1 MRAILRE
8 LFTGIGGPNA
18 TSRRLRFAAVL
29 RFALIVPGIWLPTLF
44 GGLATIRQGHDQPAI
59 RLVIVLWVLQAGI
72 YLVANTAILVSRGRH
87 PRLER
92 DLTYLCTALELG
104 GNHLVMYSLGT
115 LASHGLVFDLL
126 VVAVCRVFF
135 DFRVS
140 LFAMAYSVVMF
151 TGTGVAEA
159 AGLLPIAPVSPFPLR
174 HMAYVH
180 RPTTR
185 AIVQA
190 SVAAFV
196 IAFAAINY
204 GMNQV
209 LKLHRF
215 ITESVLRR
223 YLPPSLVA
231 RAAEGE
237 LRLDAPPERRVVT
250 VMFVDLVG
258 FTALSERLGAEA
270 IGELLNRY
278 LSRMADIAHEQGAT
292 IDKFVGDAMMVV
304 FGAPEP
310 LPPEEQARRCVTL
323 ALALQAAVRAL
334 QPDLAL
340 QIRAGINTG
349 DAVVGN
355 FGTLARSDYTVVGPS
370 VNVAARLET
379 ASRPGRVLLGAETA
393 RLLGD
398 AVPLEPAGE
407 LQLKGVSAPV
417 AAFFVAEG

>member
-8 LFTGIGGPNA
+8 LFTGIDGPNA
-18 TSRRLRFAAVL
+18 TSRRLRLAAVL

-44 GGLATIRQGHDQPAI
+44 GGLAAIRRGHDQPAI
-59 RLVIVLWVLQAGI
+59 RLVSVLWVLQAGI
-72 YLVANTAILVSRGRH
+72 YLVANSAILASRGRRL
-87 PRLER
+87 RLER
-92 DLTYLCTALELG
+92 HLTFLCTALELG
-104 GNHLVMYSLGT
+104 ANHLVMYSLGT

-126 VVAVCRVFF
+126 IVAVCRVFF
-135 DFRVS
+135 DFRIG
-140 LFAMAYSVVMF
+140 LFAMVYSVVVF
-151 TGTGVAEA
+151 VGTGVAEV
-159 AGLLPIAPVSPFPLR
+159 AGLLPIAPASPFPLR
-174 HMAYVH
+174 HMAYVD
-180 RPTTR
+180 RATTS
-185 AIVQA
+185 AIIQA

-231 RAAEGE
+231 RAAEGL

-278 LSRMADIAHEQGAT
+278 LSRMADIAHAQGAT

-323 ALALQAAVRAL
+323 ALALQAAVREL

-417 AAFFVAEG
+417 TAFFVAEG

>member
-1 MRAILRE
+1 MREILRE
-8 LFTGIGGPNA
+8 LFTGIGGPHA
-18 TSRRLRFAAVL
+18 TARRLRVAAIL
-29 RFALIVPGIWLPTLF
+29 RFALVVPGIWVPTLLA
-44 GGLATIRQGHDQPAI
+44 GLVAIGRGHHRPALLPVITLWSAQAGLYLIANATILA
-59 RLVIVLWVLQAGI
+59 A
-72 YLVANTAILVSRGRH
+72 RGRH

-92 DLTYLCTALELG
+92 RLTYLCAALELG
-104 GNHLVMYSLGT
+104 TNHLVMYSLGT
-115 LASHGLVFDLL
+115 LASHGLVFAM
-126 VVAVCRVFF
+126 VAVAIYRVFF
-135 DFRVS
+135 DFRLG
-140 LFAMAYSVVMF
+140 LFTTLLSVALF

-159 AGLLPIAPVSPFPLR
+159 AGLLPIAPGSPFPLR
-174 HMAYVH
+174 HIAYLD
-180 RPTTR
+180 RPTTVS
-185 AIVQA
+185 IIQA
-190 SVAAFV
+190 SSAALV

-209 LKLHRF
+209 LRLHRY

-231 RAAEGE
+231 RAAEGA

-258 FTALSERLGAEA
+258 FTALSERLGADA

-278 LSRMADIAHEQGAT
+278 LSRMADIAHEHGAT

-310 LPPEEQARRCVTL
+310 LPADAQARRCVAL
-323 ALALQAAVRAL
+323 ALALQGAVRAL

-340 QIRAGINTG
+340 QIRAGLNTG

-355 FGTLARSDYTVVGPS
+355 FGSLARSDYTVVGPP

-379 ASRPGRVLLGAETA
+379 ASRPGRILVGAETA

-398 AVPLEPAGE
+398 SVPLEPAGE

-417 AAFFVAEG
+417 RAFFVAEA